1 MVAVTANVS
10 TTESPPSSQDSSMT
24 DDPLF
29 SHHGENP
36 SAVLIPQ
43 PLVGGENYLAWT
55 RSVRKSLIAKNKL
68 RFIDGSLTLSSPLVQ
83 QSKLGFVQTIWL
95 ELGLSI

>member
-1 MVAVTANVS
+1 MAAVTANAS

-36 SAVLIPQ
+36 SAVLICQ
-43 PLVGGENYLAWT
+43 PLVGGENYPAWA
-55 RSVRKSLIAKNKL
+55 R
-68 RFIDGSLTLSSPLVQ
+68 
-83 QSKLGFVQTIWL
+83 
-95 ELGLSI
+95 

>member
-1 MVAVTANVS
+1 MAAVTANAS

-36 SAVLIPQ
+36 RAVLICQ
-43 PLVGGENYLAWT
+43 PLVGGENYPAWA
-55 RSVRKSLIAKNKL
+55 R
-68 RFIDGSLTLSSPLVQ
+68 
-83 QSKLGFVQTIWL
+83 
-95 ELGLSI
+95 